1 MTNGGK
7 SWILEFIFHIFGQ
20 LYLFNPRKS
29 VFQEYAKLGLIIS
42 PAPLLFCKY
51 FTQTQQPRKL
61 STEKVKSEATIE
73 EESSETTSST
83 LTKSKSKHRKK
94 KSKKKSRKN
103 SCYYC
108 ENVSNFRC
116 IILVQQIKQ
125 PIPKLRIL
133 NFRNFLNQSHC
144 FWRKK
149 YKK

>member
-1 MTNGGK
+1 M
-7 SWILEFIFHIFGQ
+7 
-20 LYLFNPRKS
+20 FNPRKS

-61 STEKVKSEATIE
+61 SIEKVKSEAKIEE

-83 LTKSKSKHRKK
+83 LTKSKSKHKKK
-94 KSKKKSRKN
+94 KSKKKSRKK

-108 ENVSNFRC
+108 ENVSNSRC
-116 IILVQQIKQ
+116 IILVQRIKQ
-125 PIPKLRIL
+125 LIPKLRIL

-144 FWRKK
+144 F
-149 YKK
+149 

>member
-1 MTNGGK
+1 MGG
-7 SWILEFIFHIFGQ
+7 
-20 LYLFNPRKS
+20 NPSYCNLLSISLVNSICLIPEK
-29 VFQEYAKLGLIIS
+29 VFS

-51 FTQTQQPRKL
+51 FIQTQQPRKL
-61 STEKVKSEATIE
+61 SIEKVKSEAKIE

-116 IILVQQIKQ
+116 IILVQRIKQ
-125 PIPKLRIL
+125 PISKLRIL
-133 NFRNFLNQSHC
+133 DLRLFLT
-144 FWRKK
+144 KK
-149 YKK
+149 Q